1 MSEEK
6 NTTIDEEKTE
16 DQKLEEAVKG
26 VVEDTSKD
34 DREYEKLC

>member
-26 VVEDTSKD
+26 VVQ
-34 DREYEKLC
+34 RI